1 MVYMLQALQ
10 LYPSDAIT
18 MYLEFVLAVLSAAKD
33 TIAILL
39 TINALT
45 LRRACMKS

>member
-10 LYPSDAIT
+10 LYPSDAIIL
-18 MYLEFVLAVLSAAKD
+18 YLEFVLTVFFAAKD

-45 LRRACMKS
+45 QDVHA